1 LVALNWDILS
11 LFDVV
16 DALEDRQTVTN
27 TGNAHAL
34 EIVVQQGNQ
43 GLSNNVVFCKQ
54 APAIS

>member
-11 LFDVV
+11 LFNVV

-27 TGNAHAL
+27 TSDAHAL

-43 GLSNNVVFCKQ
+43 GLANNVVFCED